1 MKRIFLPAV
10 CLGLLGILLWVM
22 DPSWISTEKEK
33 SGGIMDSPAHKNQKA
48 SRKVL
53 ATTPPHMDGEK
64 KEISNLGEMDTGAG
78 RAIPGEKILKLKDR
92 AAYQRFLASAPAG
105 AILGKIDSL
114 LAVRVQDGEWLKSYP
129 ASEFGS
135 AGKNYYVESPQVPLN
150 LMTAGNAQYKE
161 VGAKS
166 MDLMGAEAVTAGWG
180 KGVKVA
186 LLDTAIEGAE
196 ILQGAEAGHGTA
208 MLSLITGSSGRVQG
222 AGPGATILSFPVLG
236 GDGVGDSF
244 SLAMAIMNAVDQGAQ
259 VINMSLG
266 SDGDSWVVR
275 EAVNYALSKNV
286 ALVAAA
292 GNEAVNRVSYPAA
305 YDGVLSVGSVD
316 ANGQHLF
323 FSNRGPSV
331 DVVAPGLAVLAD
343 WPGGKMVEVSGTSAS
358 TALVSGVVAALLSKE
373 PGLTGKRATELI
385 QQYADDTAGVGKD
398 DETGYGVV
406 DLQRVLQRNQR
417 GVIDLAIAGVKMTTS
432 GDMGQITVSVQNRGT
447 ETVNSP
453 TLEITV
459 GGSSRKFFPGS
470 IAPGQSIAESV
481 QFDLVRAKKEEG
493 VAARAEVYAPRGT
506 DERTDN
512 NYWPK
517 DGGTAWFKISN

>member
-1 MKRIFLPAV
+1 MKRVFVAV
-10 CLGLLGILLWVM
+10 GCLGLVGILWWVM
-22 DPSWISTEKEK
+22 DPSWISSGKEK
-33 SGGIMDSPAHKNQKA
+33 SSGVVDSPDHKNRKA
-48 SRKVL
+48 PRDVS
-53 ATTPPHMDGEK
+53 TTASVRMDALK
-64 KEISNLGEMDTGAG
+64 KEDGKLGEMDTGAG
-78 RAIPGEKILKLKDR
+78 RAIPGEKILRLKDR

-105 AILGKIDSL
+105 SILGKIDSL
-114 LAVRVQDGEWLKSYP
+114 LAVRVQDGDWLKSYP

-150 LMTAGNAQYKE
+150 IMTAGNGQYKE

-166 MDLMGAEAVTAGWG
+166 MDLMGAEAVTAAWG

-186 LLDTAIEGAE
+186 LLDTAIEGPE

-222 AGPGATILSFPVLG
+222 AGPGATILSFPVLS
-236 GDGVGDSF
+236 GDGFGDSF

-316 ANGQHLF
+316 ADRQHLY

-385 QQYADDTAGVGKD
+385 QQYADDTTGVGKD

-417 GVIDLAIAGVKMTTS
+417 GIIDLAIAGVKMTTS
-432 GDMGQITVSVQNRGT
+432 GDMGQITVAVQNRGT

-453 TLEITV
+453 SLEITV

-481 QFDLVRAKKEEG
+481 QFDVVRAKQEGG
-493 VAARAEVYAPRGT
+493 VAAAAAVQAPRGT
-506 DERTDN
+506 DQQAGNDL
-512 NYWPK
+512 WS
-517 DGGTAWFKISN
+517 GWFKMSK

>member
-1 MKRIFLPAV
+1 MKRVFVAV
-10 CLGLLGILLWVM
+10 GCLGLVGILWWVM
-22 DPSWISTEKEK
+22 DPSWISSGKEK
-33 SGGIMDSPAHKNQKA
+33 SSGVVDSPDHKNRKA
-48 SRKVL
+48 PRDVS
-53 ATTPPHMDGEK
+53 TTASVRMDALK
-64 KEISNLGEMDTGAG
+64 KEDGKLGEMDTGAG
-78 RAIPGEKILKLKDR
+78 RAIPGERILRLKDR

-105 AILGKIDSL
+105 VILGKIDSL
-114 LAVRVQDGEWLKSYP
+114 LAVRVQDGDWLKSYP

-135 AGKNYYVESPQVPLN
+135 AGKNYYVEAPKVPLDV
-150 LMTAGNAQYKE
+150 MTAGNAQYRG
-161 VGAKS
+161 VGSKS
-166 MDLMGAEAVTAGWG
+166 MDLMGADAVTADWG

-186 LLDTAIEGAE
+186 LLDTAIQGTDA
-196 ILQGAEAGHGTA
+196 LQGMEAGHGTA
-208 MLSLITGSSGRVQG
+208 MVSLITGSPGRVQG

-244 SLAMAIMNAVDQGAQ
+244 SLAMAIIDAVDQGAQ

-275 EAVNYALSKNV
+275 QAVNYALSKNV

-305 YDGVLSVGSVD
+305 YEGVLSVGSVD
-316 ANGQHLF
+316 ADRQHLY

-331 DVVAPGLAVLAD
+331 DVAAPGLAILAD

-398 DETGYGVV
+398 DQTGYGVV
-406 DLQRVLQRNQR
+406 DLQRVLKRNQR
-417 GVIDLAIAGVKMTTS
+417 GIIDLAIAGVILDPAGKL
-432 GDMGQITVSVQNRGT
+432 TVAVQNRGT

-470 IAPGQSIAESV
+470 IAPGQSMAESA
-481 QFDLVRAKKEEG
+481 QFDVVRAKQEGG
-493 VAARAEVYAPRGT
+493 VAAAAAVQAPRGT
-506 DERTDN
+506 DQQSGNDL
-512 NYWPK
+512 WS
-517 DGGTAWFKISN
+517 GWFKMSK

>member
-1 MKRIFLPAV
+1 
-10 CLGLLGILLWVM
+10 
-22 DPSWISTEKEK
+22 
-33 SGGIMDSPAHKNQKA
+33 
-48 SRKVL
+48 
-53 ATTPPHMDGEK
+53 MDGVK
-64 KEISNLGEMDTGAG
+64 KEEAKLGEMDTGAG
-78 RAIPGEKILKLKDR
+78 RAIPGERILQLRDR

-105 AILGKIDSL
+105 SILGKIDSL
-114 LAVRVQDGEWLKSYP
+114 LAVRVQDGDWLKSYP

-135 AGKNYYVESPQVPLN
+135 AGKNYYVESPKVPLN
-150 LMTAGNAQYKE
+150 IMTAGNGQYKE

-186 LLDTAIEGAE
+186 LLDTAIEGTE

-208 MLSLITGSSGRVQG
+208 MLSLITGSSGRVHG
-222 AGPGATILSFPVLG
+222 AGPGATVLSFPVLS
-236 GDGVGDSF
+236 GDGFGDSF

-316 ANGQHLF
+316 ADRQHLY

-385 QQYADDTAGVGKD
+385 EQYADDTAGVGKD
-398 DETGYGVV
+398 DETGYGAV
-406 DLQRVLQRNQR
+406 DLQRVLKRNQR
-417 GVIDLAIAGVKMTTS
+417 GIIDLAIAGVILDPAGKL
-432 GDMGQITVSVQNRGT
+432 TVAVQNRGT

-459 GGSSRKFFPGS
+459 GGNSRKFFPGS

-481 QFDLVRAKKEEG
+481 QFDVFRAKQEGG
-493 VAARAEVYAPRGT
+493 VAAAAAVQAPRGT
-506 DERTDN
+506 DQQAGNDL
-512 NYWPK
+512 WS
-517 DGGTAWFKISN
+517 GWFKMSK

>member
-1 MKRIFLPAV
+1 MKRAFIAV
-10 CLGLLGILLWVM
+10 GCLGLVGILWWVM
-22 DPSWISTEKEK
+22 DPSWISSGKEK
-33 SGGIMDSPAHKNQKA
+33 SSGVVDSPDHKNRKA
-48 SRKVL
+48 PRDVS
-53 ATTPPHMDGEK
+53 TTASVRMDALK
-64 KEISNLGEMDTGAG
+64 KEDGKLGEMDTGAG
-78 RAIPGEKILKLKDR
+78 RAIPGERILRLKDR

-105 AILGKIDSL
+105 VILGKIDSL
-114 LAVRVQDGEWLKSYP
+114 LAVRVQDGDWLKSYP

-135 AGKNYYVESPQVPLN
+135 AGKNYYVEAPKVPLDV
-150 LMTAGNAQYKE
+150 MTAENAQYRG
-161 VGAKS
+161 VGSKS
-166 MDLMGAEAVTAGWG
+166 MDLMGADAVTADWG

-186 LLDTAIEGAE
+186 LLDTAIQGTEA
-196 ILQGAEAGHGTA
+196 LQGMEAGHGTA
-208 MLSLITGSSGRVQG
+208 MVSLITGSPGRVQG

-244 SLAMAIMNAVDQGAQ
+244 SLAMAIIDAVDQGAQ

-275 EAVNYALSKNV
+275 QAVNYALSKNV

-305 YDGVLSVGSVD
+305 YEGVLSVGSVD
-316 ANGQHLF
+316 ADRQHLY

-331 DVVAPGLAVLAD
+331 DVAAPGLAILAD

-398 DETGYGVV
+398 DQTGYGVV
-406 DLQRVLQRNQR
+406 DLQRVLKRNQR
-417 GVIDLAIAGVKMTTS
+417 GIIDLAIAGVILDPAGKL
-432 GDMGQITVSVQNRGT
+432 TVAVQNRGT

-481 QFDLVRAKKEEG
+481 QFDVVRAKQEGG
-493 VAARAEVYAPRGT
+493 VAAAAAVQAPRGT
-506 DERTDN
+506 DQQSGNDL
-512 NYWPK
+512 WS
-517 DGGTAWFKISN
+517 GWFKMSK

>member
-1 MKRIFLPAV
+1 VNRVLVTIT
-10 CLGLLGILLWVM
+10 CLGLAGILWWVM
-22 DPSWISTEKEK
+22 DPSWISTGKEK
-33 SGGIMDSPAHKNQKA
+33 STGDVDSPVHKNQKA

-53 ATTPPHMDGEK
+53 ATAPPRMDGVK
-64 KEISNLGEMDTGAG
+64 KEEAKLGEMDTGAG
-78 RAIPGEKILKLKDR
+78 RAIPGERILQLRDR

-105 AILGKIDSL
+105 SILGKIDSL
-114 LAVRVQDGEWLKSYP
+114 LAVRVQDGDWLKSYP

-135 AGKNYYVESPQVPLN
+135 AGKNYYVESPKVPLDV
-150 LMTAGNAQYKE
+150 MTLGNARYKE

-186 LLDTAIEGAE
+186 LLDTAIEGTE

-208 MLSLITGSSGRVQG
+208 MLSLITGSSGRVHG
-222 AGPGATILSFPVLG
+222 AGPGATVLSFPVLS
-236 GDGVGDSF
+236 GDGFGDSF

-316 ANGQHLF
+316 ADRQHLY

-385 QQYADDTAGVGKD
+385 EQYADDTAGVGKD
-398 DETGYGVV
+398 DETGYGAV
-406 DLQRVLQRNQR
+406 DLQRVLKRNQR
-417 GVIDLAIAGVKMTTS
+417 GIIDLAIAGVILDPAGKL
-432 GDMGQITVSVQNRGT
+432 TVAVQNRGT

-459 GGSSRKFFPGS
+459 GGNSRKFFPGS

-481 QFDLVRAKKEEG
+481 QFDVFRAKQEGG
-493 VAARAEVYAPRGT
+493 VAVAAAVQAPRGT
-506 DERTDN
+506 DQQAGNDL
-512 NYWPK
+512 WS
-517 DGGTAWFKISN
+517 GWFKMSK

>member
-1 MKRIFLPAV
+1 VKRVLVAV
-10 CLGLLGILLWVM
+10 ACLGLGGILWWVM
-22 DPSWISTEKEK
+22 DPSWISNAKEK
-33 SGGIMDSPAHKNQKA
+33 SNGVIDSPAHKNQKA
-48 SRKVL
+48 SRKIL
-53 ATTPPHMDGEK
+53 ATAPLRMDGVK
-64 KEISNLGEMDTGAG
+64 KEDGKLGEMDTGAG
-78 RAIPGEKILKLKDR
+78 RAIPGERILRLKDS

-105 AILGKIDSL
+105 VILGKIDSL
-114 LAVRVQDGEWLKSYP
+114 LAVRVQDGDWLKSYP

-150 LMTAGNAQYKE
+150 IMTAGSARYKE

-222 AGPGATILSFPVLG
+222 AGPGATILSFPVLS
-236 GDGVGDSF
+236 GDGFGDSF

-406 DLQRVLQRNQR
+406 DMERVLKRSQR
-417 GVIDLAIAGVKMTTS
+417 GVIDLAIAGVILDPAGKL
-432 GDMGQITVSVQNRGT
+432 TVAVQNRGT

-453 TLEITV
+453 TLEIRV

-481 QFDLVRAKKEEG
+481 QFDLVRAKQEG
-493 VAARAEVYAPRGT
+493 EVVVEATIQAPRGT
-506 DERTDN
+506 DQQTDN
-512 NYWPK
+512 DRWL
-517 DGGTAWFKISN
+517 GRFKVSK